1 MEKWRARREREGGTD
16 GKRKRESK
24 FTGNGFPLK
33 PNGSKESNLN
43 SQSLLKVPFPDEPF
57 QQTLI
62 WPLWEVYVI
71 GKI

>member
-1 MEKWRARREREGGTD
+1 MWRNEEREGREREGWMEGER
-16 GKRKRESK
+16 KRKRESK

-33 PNGSKESNLN
+33 PNGSKESNSN

-62 WPLWEVYVI
+62 
-71 GKI
+71 